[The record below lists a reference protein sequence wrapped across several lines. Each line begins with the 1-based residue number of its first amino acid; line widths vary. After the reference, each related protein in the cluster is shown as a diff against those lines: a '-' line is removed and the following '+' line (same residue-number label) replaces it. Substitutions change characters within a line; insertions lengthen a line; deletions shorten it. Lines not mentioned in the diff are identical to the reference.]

1 MRILKM
7 LLVLAIGMHAL
18 LYALQNL
25 ANINEAHGALAYVV
39 SGADHQ
45 AYPHTLFF
53 HTASPAFT
61 WAAMVAVLIG
71 EFSVGAFGLKGAW
84 DMFAARNGTAEEF
97 RAAKKAG
104 LWAAG
109 LALLYVG
116 LAVVLGLIWPLVFL
130 PIPLL
135 AMNLVFI
142 PMEEANAREAFGE
155 DYLAYCRKV
164 RRWL

>member
-1 MRILKM
+1 MFRILKM

-109 LALLYVG
+109 LALLTWFG
-116 LAVVLGLIWPLVFL
+116 LFMTLGAAFFQMWQTETGDGS
-130 PIPLL
+130 
-135 AMNLVFI
+135 
-142 PMEEANAREAFGE
+142 MEGAFMYATASAITMLFVYLTE
-155 DYLAYCRKV
+155 D
-164 RRWL
+164 